1 MGATSSK
8 DLSAQVTGRFL
19 GFKKTKNV
27 DEPERAEAAMGN
39 YQLVAYDSLNS
50 WKCDGQGGNEAAG
63 LEVVAREN
71 YGRCS
76 TLVNRVDAKV
86 EALQLRHG
94 ARISW
99 ESCEAICRDH
109 LVVRVLLLP
118 YAKVKEYA
126 SAVLAAAELPQELS

>member
-1 MGATSSK
+1 
-8 DLSAQVTGRFL
+8 
-19 GFKKTKNV
+19 
-27 DEPERAEAAMGN
+27 
-39 YQLVAYDSLNS
+39 
-50 WKCDGQGGNEAAG
+50 
-63 LEVVAREN
+63 
-71 YGRCS
+71 
-76 TLVNRVDAKV
+76 VDAKV